1 MKNLIEIKLILC
13 VILAITIRIATIVPM
28 EYLMTVQAQAEAE
41 IAQAQ
46 EKANAVA
53 CVQAS
58 VQPMFNDLNVKYAY
72 SNPDRISLNDTMA
85 LHGATIEAVVN
96 FTLAT
101 DALKNA
107 DAQIEYYKF
116 AVSSNQGQIFNMGY

>member
-13 VILAITIRIATIVPM
+13 AILAITIGIATIVPM

-58 VQPMFNDLNVKYAY
+58 VQPMFNDLNVTYAY
-72 SNPDRISLNDTMA
+72 SNPDRISLNDTMT